1 MDENLRHDRTVR
13 LLAARLDALA
23 VASIR
28 VPGGERMYRHH
39 ILAAVAATRHAID
52 LDLLSPAEADS
63 IWAEVGEAPSGCGL
77 VPLGPAPRGVGRLR
91 DASYGS
97 A

>member
-1 MDENLRHDRTVR
+1 MDDHLRHDRTVR

-28 VPGGERMYRHH
+28 SPGGERMYRHH
-39 ILAAVAATRHAID
+39 ILAAVAATRHAVD
-52 LDLLSPAEADS
+52 LDLLSTAEADA
-63 IWAEVGEAPSGCGL
+63 IWAEVAQRHPEAGWCRSG
-77 VPLGPAPRGVGRLR
+77 PRL
-91 DASYGS
+91 A

>member
-1 MDENLRHDRTVR
+1 MDDTLRHDRTVR
-13 LLAARLDALA
+13 LLAARLDGLA
-23 VASIR
+23 FASMR

-52 LDLLSPAEADS
+52 LGLLSPSEADS
-63 IWAEVGEAPSGCGL
+63 IWAEVAKRHPDADWCRSG
-77 VPLGPAPRGVGRLR
+77 PRL
-91 DASYGS
+91 A

>member
-1 MDENLRHDRTVR
+1 MDEHLRHDRTVR

-23 VASIR
+23 LASLR
-28 VPGGERMYRHH
+28 SPGGERMYRHH

-52 LDLLSPAEADS
+52 LNLLSEAEADM
-63 IWAEVGEAPSGCGL
+63 IWAGVAERHPDAGWCRSG
-77 VPLGPAPRGVGRLR
+77 PRL
-91 DASYGS
+91 A

>member
-1 MDENLRHDRTVR
+1 
-13 LLAARLDALA
+13 
-23 VASIR
+23 
-28 VPGGERMYRHH
+28 MYRHH

-63 IWAEVGEAPSGCGL
+63 IWADVAERHPDAGWCRSG
-77 VPLGPAPRGVGRLR
+77 PRL
-91 DASYGS
+91 A

>member
-1 MDENLRHDRTVR
+1 MDETFRHDRTVR

-23 VASIR
+23 VASMR
-28 VPGGERMYRHH
+28 VPGGDRMYLHH

-52 LDLLSPAEADS
+52 LGLLAPSEADS
-63 IWAEVGEAPSGCGL
+63 IWAEVAKRHPDAGWCRSG
-77 VPLGPAPRGVGRLR
+77 PRL
-91 DASYGS
+91 A